1 MVYTLYNVYGI
12 YICIMYMNIC
22 TCCMV
27 FSPVVQ
33 CTYLTAG
40 GGVAEADGVVEVERV
55 LHRVGGVEVVAGH
68 DARVF
73 WTKDI

>member
-1 MVYTLYNVYGI
+1 
-12 YICIMYMNIC
+12 
-22 TCCMV
+22 MV

-73 WTKDI
+73 WTKDIWVLHNVTILKNGQIF